1 MQAMLQGASADMQPK
16 PFEIPDQMRKA
27 ADQSVTEARKAFSQ
41 FVDATGKAMADAE
54 GAARTLGES
63 ASDMSRQSLAFV
75 EENVSRSFD
84 LVQRL
89 VQARTP
95 QEIAALQQEYLQ
107 RQMAAITEQGKALGE
122 MAGRAAA
129 AAAPPKSRK

>member
-1 MQAMLQGASADMQPK
+1 MLQGARADMQPK
-16 PFEIPDQMRKA
+16 PFEIPDQMRQA
-27 ADQSVTEARKAFSQ
+27 ADQSVAEARKAFSQ

-54 GAARTLGES
+54 GAARTIGES

-95 QEIAALQQEYLQ
+95 QEIAALQQEYVQ
-107 RQMAAITEQGKALGE
+107 RQMAAIAEQGKALGE
-122 MAGRAAA
+122 MANRAAGA
-129 AAAPPKSRK
+129 ASPPKPRK